1 MGRSFLRGLPSIV
14 LVSCPL
20 SLPASSDSAAV
31 SGGEGE
37 ARATTT
43 SIFTV
48 GVSYPFSQETIIL
61 FSINEAFPDLETGCC
76 CGVFLFGARALK
88 YNKNYDRQA
97 AHTKPHREVGGFTQ
111 KSSIFY

>member
-1 MGRSFLRGLPSIV
+1 MQSGRGHQHKSVGSSVPWIVGRSFLRGLPSIV

-48 GVSYPFSQETIIL
+48 GVSYPFSQEIIIL
-61 FSINEAFPDLETGCC
+61 
-76 CGVFLFGARALK
+76 
-88 YNKNYDRQA
+88 
-97 AHTKPHREVGGFTQ
+97 
-111 KSSIFY
+111 